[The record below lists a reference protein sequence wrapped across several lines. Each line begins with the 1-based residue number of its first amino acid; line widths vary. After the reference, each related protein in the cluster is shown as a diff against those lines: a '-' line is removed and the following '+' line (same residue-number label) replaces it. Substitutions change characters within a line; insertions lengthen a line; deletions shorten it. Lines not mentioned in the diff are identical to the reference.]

1 MPISTFKGGIHP
13 PYRKLSKDEKIEFAP
28 LPDMVFLFLTQSAG
42 APPKRLVEQGQDVKT
57 GQKIAEIDGFIS
69 SNLHSPITGVV
80 REIKR
85 MTHHIYGKPDEVI
98 VIERTGED
106 EWEKME
112 EMDWKDLE
120 PKVIIERIKEAGIVG
135 LGGAA
140 FPTHVK
146 LTPPKDKKI
155 DTLII
160 NGAECEPYLTIDHRL
175 MLEKAE
181 EIVEGIRIISKVLG
195 NPRVMIGIE
204 DNKMDAVDEM
214 KKHAEKYGME
224 VFLLKTKYPQG
235 SEKHLI
241 KVLTGREVPSGGLP
255 LDVGVVVQNVGTAL
269 AVKEAVV
276 NGKPLIE
283 RGLTITGGGVKE
295 KKNVVAR
302 IGTQIEDLINFAGGF
317 VGNVKRIVLG
327 GPMMGIAIPNT
338 TLPIVKG
345 TSGILVLTEEEID
358 RGVKRNCIN
367 CGRCV
372 EVCPMN
378 LMPNRLYKL
387 TYMKRYDQAYEEGL
401 FDCIE
406 CGSCTYICP
415 SKIDHV
421 KFIKLGKRVYSALRR
436 GRK

>member
-1 MPISTFKGGIHP
+1 
-13 PYRKLSKDEKIEFAP
+13 
-28 LPDMVFLFLTQSAG
+28 
-42 APPKRLVEQGQDVKT
+42 
-57 GQKIAEIDGFIS
+57 
-69 SNLHSPITGVV
+69 
-80 REIKR
+80 
-85 MTHHIYGKPDEVI
+85 
-98 VIERTGED
+98 
-106 EWEKME
+106 
-112 EMDWKDLE
+112 
-120 PKVIIERIKEAGIVG
+120 
-135 LGGAA
+135 
-140 FPTHVK
+140 
-146 LTPPKDKKI
+146 
-155 DTLII
+155 
-160 NGAECEPYLTIDHRL
+160 
-175 MLEKAE
+175 
-181 EIVEGIRIISKVLG
+181 
-195 NPRVMIGIE
+195 
-204 DNKMDAVDEM
+204 
-214 KKHAEKYGME
+214 
-224 VFLLKTKYPQG
+224 
-235 SEKHLI
+235 
-241 KVLTGREVPSGGLP
+241 
-255 LDVGVVVQNVGTAL
+255 
-269 AVKEAVV
+269 
-276 NGKPLIE
+276 
-283 RGLTITGGGVKE
+283 VKE

-436 GRK
+436 GKK